1 MEGEACVIRLGLT
14 SFNEH
19 ATLTGKKRTTLYDY
33 ASHLP
38 LVEMDTAYYGIPRK
52 ESVKEWVAATPENFR
67 FVMKVY
73 NGISCQGEWQQYYSS
88 EEEMATTFLKSMQPL
103 IESGKLFAFL
113 IQFSGTFACTKEHVN
128 YLKKIRTWFGQLPI
142 AIELRNGSW
151 YSAPYLK
158 QTLAFMKEQQFSL
171 VIVDEPQI
179 PTNPVPFFPFV
190 TNDQWVLFRFH
201 GRNAAGWLANDKEW
215 RKKRTLYRYS
225 AAEIAEL
232 SETVAKISREVPE
245 VGVIFNNNS
254 GGDAAGNLLEMKA
267 ALALS
272 YAQLNPK
279 QMDLF

>member
-1 MEGEACVIRLGLT
+1 MIRLGLT

-19 ATLTGKKRTTLYDY
+19 DALTGKKRATLYEY

-38 LVEMDTAYYGIPRK
+38 LVEMDTAYYGIPRQ
-52 ESVKEWVAATPENFR
+52 ESVKEWVASVPENFR

-73 NGISCQGEWQQYYSS
+73 SGISCQGEWQHYYSS
-88 EEEMATTFLKSMQPL
+88 EEEMVQAFLTSMQPL
-103 IESGKLFAFL
+103 IESGKLFVFL
-113 IQFSGTFACTKEHVN
+113 IQFSGTFACTKENVS
-128 YLKKIRTWFGQLPI
+128 YLKKIRTWFHQLPI

-151 YSAPYLK
+151 YRASYIK

-190 TNDQWVLFRFH
+190 TNSQRVLFRFH
-201 GRNAAGWLANDKEW
+201 GRNTAGWLANDKEW

-225 AAEIAEL
+225 SEEIAEL
-232 SETVAKISREVPE
+232 SDAVTKISREVSE

-267 ALALS
+267 ALAIT
-272 YAQLNPK
+272 YEQLNPK